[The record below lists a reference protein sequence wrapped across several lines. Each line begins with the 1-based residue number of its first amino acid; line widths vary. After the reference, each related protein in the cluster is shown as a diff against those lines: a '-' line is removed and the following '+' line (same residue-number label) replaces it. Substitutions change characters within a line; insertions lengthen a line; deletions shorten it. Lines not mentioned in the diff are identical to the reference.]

1 MVHVMEVE
9 EVKEAVEET
18 SEELLWDSLVL
29 QAGTIA
35 SWWDQG
41 LALAPGALGALG
53 PWNPGVLG
61 ALQKAGKSSHLLSAL
76 ARVPGYQAALLLTE
90 HHLMQGDSALA
101 PGLRQ
106 ALASIASSD
115 HIWGAGGASR
125 EVRET
130 ARGFH
135 ESVLGNVDAGEVAV
149 LVRDWG
155 KLAILQRVERVL
167 AIKPWALNRFHV
179 QEMQAIGLSIS
190 EIIQCVLILAHFH
203 ALAGLSQGLNLS
215 PQNQQNSSQRSTK
228 PRSLSLQQQGLRARP
243 MNNNNNKL
251 AKRRRVHSQV
261 ERRDII
267 AEEELIICSHRGL
280 LPEPDPLQSRQI
292 SGFHPIGN
300 QPVCCTQ
307 SFEQSFGLPL
317 GTNPDTTGGGCPA
330 GLERA
335 WDDFGFPVLS
345 CLSEAAA
352 LVLDNR
358 FARLPHRSR
367 GASRLTGLWT
377 YAQHLFGCHPEGQ
390 CPQVTPEEKKLVV
403 SCLLPKN
410 QAKDTGGN
418 TKEGTRNP
426 DPPLLV
432 LVTVCEARMQ
442 AEILHGLEAVTQ
454 FMKS

>member
-1 MVHVMEVE
+1 MVHVMEEE

-18 SEELLWDSLVL
+18 PEELLWDSLVL

-41 LALAPGALGALG
+41 LALTSGDLG

-61 ALQKAGKSSHLLSAL
+61 ALQKASKSSLLLSEL
-76 ARVPGYQAALLLTE
+76 ERVPAYQAALLLTE
-90 HHLMQGDSALA
+90 HHLMQGDGALA

-106 ALASIASSD
+106 ALATIASD
-115 HIWGAGGASR
+115 NVRAGGAR
-125 EVRET
+125 EDMATE
-130 ARGFH
+130 RGDQ
-135 ESVLGNVDAGEVAV
+135 ESVLGNLDVGEVAV

-167 AIKPWALNRFHV
+167 AIKPWALNRFHI

-190 EIIQCVLILAHFH
+190 EIIQCVLIVAHFH
-203 ALAGLSQGLNLS
+203 ALAGLGQGLNLS
-215 PQNQQNSSQRSTK
+215 PPNHQNSSQRTTK
-228 PRSLSLQQQGLRARP
+228 SRSLSLQQQGLRARP
-243 MNNNNNKL
+243 LNSSNNKM

-261 ERRDII
+261 VERREVK
-267 AEEELIICSHRGL
+267 EEELICSISHRGL
-280 LPEPDPLQSRQI
+280 LPDPAPADPFQSKWQVA
-292 SGFHPIGN
+292 GFHPE
-300 QPVCCTQ
+300 PPCCVQ
-307 SFEQSFGLPL
+307 SFEQGIGLPHHSV
-317 GTNPDTTGGGCPA
+317 NPDTT

-390 CPQVTPEEKKLVV
+390 CPQVTSEEKKLVV
-403 SCLLPKN
+403 SCLLSKHHVTSKETIN
-410 QAKDTGGN
+410 KEAK
-418 TKEGTRNP
+418 

>member
-18 SEELLWDSLVL
+18 PEELLWDSLVI
-29 QAGTIA
+29 QAGTIT

-41 LALAPGALGALG
+41 LVLSPGALGALG

-61 ALQKAGKSSHLLSAL
+61 TLQKAGKSSHLLSGF
-76 ARVPGYQAALLLTE
+76 ARVPSYQAALLLTE
-90 HHLMQGDSALA
+90 HHLMQGDGALA

-106 ALASIASSD
+106 ALATIAS
-115 HIWGAGGASR
+115 AGGSKEGMAV
-125 EVRET
+125 E
-130 ARGFH
+130 RGGYR
-135 ESVLGNVDAGEVAV
+135 ESVLGNVDVGEVAV

-167 AIKPWALNRFHV
+167 AIKPWALNRFHI

-190 EIIQCVLILAHFH
+190 EIIQCVLIVAHFH
-203 ALAGLSQGLNLS
+203 AMAGLSQGLDLKNH
-215 PQNQQNSSQRSTK
+215 QNSSQRVTK

-243 MNNNNNKL
+243 LNSNNNKM

-261 ERRDII
+261 VERREMKEEVII
-267 AEEELIICSHRGL
+267 SNHLI
-280 LPEPDPLQSRQI
+280 PDPAAAHPLQSKWQVC
-292 SGFHPIGN
+292 GFNPE
-300 QPVCCTQ
+300 PACYVQ
-307 SFEQSFGLPL
+307 SFEQGLGLPH
-317 GTNPDTTGGGCPA
+317 PDTTGGCPA

-358 FARLPHRSR
+358 FSRLPHRSR
-367 GASRLTGLWT
+367 GTSRLTGLWT

-390 CPQVTPEEKKLVV
+390 CHQVTQEEKKLVV
-403 SCLLPKN
+403 SCLLSKN
-410 QAKDTGGN
+410 QVNCKETMNSNEAK
-418 TKEGTRNP
+418 

-432 LVTVCEARMQ
+432 LVTVWEARMQ

>member
-18 SEELLWDSLVL
+18 PEELLWDSLVL

-61 ALQKAGKSSHLLSAL
+61 ALQKAGKSSQLLSAL

-115 HIWGAGGASR
+115 NIWGAGGGR
-125 EVRET
+125 ELRET
-130 ARGFH
+130 SRGFH
-135 ESVLGNVDAGEVAV
+135 ESVLGNVDVGEVAV

-215 PQNQQNSSQRSTK
+215 PQNQQNSSQRTTK

-243 MNNNNNKL
+243 INNNNNNKL

-307 SFEQSFGLPL
+307 SFEQSLGLPL
-317 GTNPDTTGGGCPA
+317 GTNPDTTG
-330 GLERA
+330 
-335 WDDFGFPVLS
+335 
-345 CLSEAAA
+345 
-352 LVLDNR
+352 
-358 FARLPHRSR
+358 
-367 GASRLTGLWT
+367 
-377 YAQHLFGCHPEGQ
+377 
-390 CPQVTPEEKKLVV
+390 
-403 SCLLPKN
+403 
-410 QAKDTGGN
+410 
-418 TKEGTRNP
+418 
-426 DPPLLV
+426 
-432 LVTVCEARMQ
+432 
-442 AEILHGLEAVTQ
+442 
-454 FMKS
+454 

>member
-18 SEELLWDSLVL
+18 PEELLWDSLVL

-307 SFEQSFGLPL
+307 SFEQSLGLPL
-317 GTNPDTTGGGCPA
+317 GTNPDTTG
-330 GLERA
+330 
-335 WDDFGFPVLS
+335 
-345 CLSEAAA
+345 
-352 LVLDNR
+352 
-358 FARLPHRSR
+358 
-367 GASRLTGLWT
+367 
-377 YAQHLFGCHPEGQ
+377 
-390 CPQVTPEEKKLVV
+390 
-403 SCLLPKN
+403 
-410 QAKDTGGN
+410 
-418 TKEGTRNP
+418 
-426 DPPLLV
+426 
-432 LVTVCEARMQ
+432 
-442 AEILHGLEAVTQ
+442 
-454 FMKS
+454 